1 MFWWKGLK
9 GDVLEYVSQC
19 DICQHAKTE
28 RKHSSGLLQPLPI
41 PHGAWQDL
49 TMDFIEGLP
58 KSEGYDTILVVV
70 DRFSKSAHFF
80 ALKHPF
86 SAATVAQVFL
96 DNIVKLHGTPKSLVS
111 DRDKIFTSLFW
122 KSLFQALNTKLALS
136 TTYHPQTDGQSERVN
151 QCLEMYL
158 RCSIHDNPTKW
169 KKWLALAE
177 FWYNS
182 AYHTS
187 LGCSPFKA
195 LYGYDPVLAA
205 APHLLGDTDQSVQ
218 DLLQE
223 RLAYSELLKT
233 RLAAAQNRMKHQADK
248 FRLDR
253 DFQVGDSVLLKLQ
266 PYVQSSVV
274 NRAHPKIAFKFF
286 GPFKVLQHVGS
297 VAYKLD
303 LPSTTLVHLVF
314 HVSQLKPF
322 TPKYTPVFF

>member
-1 MFWWKGLK
+1 
-9 GDVLEYVSQC
+9 
-19 DICQHAKTE
+19 
-28 RKHSSGLLQPLPI
+28 
-41 PHGAWQDL
+41 
-49 TMDFIEGLP
+49 
-58 KSEGYDTILVVV
+58 
-70 DRFSKSAHFF
+70 
-80 ALKHPF
+80 
-86 SAATVAQVFL
+86 
-96 DNIVKLHGTPKSLVS
+96 
-111 DRDKIFTSLFW
+111 
-122 KSLFQALNTKLALS
+122 
-136 TTYHPQTDGQSERVN
+136 
-151 QCLEMYL
+151 
-158 RCSIHDNPTKW
+158 
-169 KKWLALAE
+169 
-177 FWYNS
+177 
-182 AYHTS
+182 

-303 LPSTTLVHLVF
+303 LPSTALVHLVF

-322 TPKYTPVFF
+322 TPKYTPVFSDISQLVDLSGRDVHPVRLLDRRLVRRGHKPVVQVQVAWSELPDDATTCEDIDVLKTRFPEALDWGQSIHGGGEDVMAGPATGGDIDWFLNFQHSVRCWAVWAG